1 MDEPP
6 EHRRPAEA
14 VAAVEGVRRDTIIT
28 AAITLHTQ
36 EHTMIET
43 FTTKSR
49 TCPICGGE
57 QFVQVNSDDY
67 QRWIN
72 GEGMIQDVMPY
83 IPAEVREILISG
95 ICPTC
100 WDKISD
106 EE

>member
-1 MDEPP
+1 
-6 EHRRPAEA
+6 
-14 VAAVEGVRRDTIIT
+14 
-28 AAITLHTQ
+28 
-36 EHTMIET
+36 MIET

-49 TCPICGGE
+49 TCPVCGGE

>member
-1 MDEPP
+1 
-6 EHRRPAEA
+6 
-14 VAAVEGVRRDTIIT
+14 
-28 AAITLHTQ
+28 
-36 EHTMIET
+36 MIET